1 MSDFLGKEIGYDLLK
16 QIYLHKGGVEVEILR
31 GIINA
36 TYELSEDLFNG
47 VLEGLVDKEYC
58 VVESIKKLNNSTEK
72 VVFITMKGLEQLEK
86 KRKVS
91 MKTVLA
97 NKISYEMKCEGCASF
112 SEWLEK
118 NRSMLAFEDEKTRM
132 YATALGN
139 MDIILMD
146 NGNEREIR
154 NALQAA
160 KEQIKERTKVVPA
173 LLKSID
179 YSVVW
184 AVYEKLERLVGE
196 KNFIEEVNNTIKL
209 MTLVLHDRYDC
220 TIDFL

>member
-1 MSDFLGKEIGYDLLK
+1 M
-16 QIYLHKGGVEVEILR
+16 
-31 GIINA
+31 
-36 TYELSEDLFNG
+36 
-47 VLEGLVDKEYC
+47 
-58 VVESIKKLNNSTEK
+58 KK
-72 VVFITMKGLEQLEK
+72 
-86 KRKVS
+86 
-91 MKTVLA
+91 VLA

-132 YATALGN
+132 YATGLGN

-160 KEQIKERTKVVPA
+160 KERIKERTKVVPA

-196 KNFIEEVNNTIKL
+196 KNFIEEVNNTRKL

>member
-1 MSDFLGKEIGYDLLK
+1 
-16 QIYLHKGGVEVEILR
+16 
-31 GIINA
+31 
-36 TYELSEDLFNG
+36 
-47 VLEGLVDKEYC
+47 
-58 VVESIKKLNNSTEK
+58 
-72 VVFITMKGLEQLEK
+72 
-86 KRKVS
+86 
-91 MKTVLA
+91 
-97 NKISYEMKCEGCASF
+97 
-112 SEWLEK
+112 
-118 NRSMLAFEDEKTRM
+118 MLAFEDEKTRM

-196 KNFIEEVNNTIKL
+196 KNFIEEVNNTRKL